1 MKPQVKIPILY
12 FVFGVAWI
20 LVSDHLANAIAG
32 GPEELARLQTLKGWT
47 FMAVTTVLLYVCVRG
62 HMQRVSS
69 AQEEKVAVF
78 HRTMR
83 SVQHI
88 MNNFLNQMLHFKMRA
103 EDTGMLNDE
112 MLREFEGVIYDASN
126 RITQLSELQDM
137 DAARLTEPSRTKV
150 LL

>member
-1 MKPQVKIPILY
+1 
-12 FVFGVAWI
+12 
-20 LVSDHLANAIAG
+20 
-32 GPEELARLQTLKGWT
+32 
-47 FMAVTTVLLYVCVRG
+47 
-62 HMQRVSS
+62 
-69 AQEEKVAVF
+69 
-78 HRTMR
+78 MR

>member
-1 MKPQVKIPILY
+1 
-12 FVFGVAWI
+12 
-20 LVSDHLANAIAG
+20 
-32 GPEELARLQTLKGWT
+32 
-47 FMAVTTVLLYVCVRG
+47 
-62 HMQRVSS
+62 
-69 AQEEKVAVF
+69 
-78 HRTMR
+78 
-83 SVQHI
+83 
-88 MNNFLNQMLHFKMRA
+88 MRA